1 MPIRVLVVDDHAIFR
16 GSLVRALSWTDGIE
30 VIGEAT
36 GGVAACGSADE
47 LEPDV
52 VVMDVSMPD
61 LSGIEAMQLIHR
73 RHPGLPVVFLTAGG
87 DAGPRRE
94 ALAAGGAG
102 YVAKGAALAE
112 IVRAVETAGERAGIE
127 PVRSSPQSVSRCSTA
142 RSLRQSSTSSFR
154 ASSGCWSRRALKSH
168 DVIETVLSGV
178 TARTVAD
185 RGPPSR
191 SDISPK

>member
-112 IVRAVETAGERAGIE
+112 IVRAVETAGERG
-127 PVRSSPQSVSRCSTA
+127 
-142 RSLRQSSTSSFR
+142 
-154 ASSGCWSRRALKSH
+154 GRRARP
-168 DVIETVLSGV
+168 VLPSVGV
-178 TARTVAD
+178 PLLDGAEPAAELD
-185 RGPPSR
+185 QQLPSQLGMLVEEGVEV
-191 SDISPK
+191 P